1 MYNEGM
7 KLFRLSEKMTAS
19 PQLEIKDLNKLK
31 KNGADI
37 VVCNRPD
44 NESPEQV
51 QFIDIATAAELL
63 GITPIEISFKPDEQ
77 TLKDVIAFEE
87 LLYSNRKVHAY
98 CRTANR
104 SISLWAAAS
113 VKAGSRPDQ
122 ILKIAGIHGIHVFNA
137 IAPYLKDS
145 SLRKL

>member
-31 KNGADI
+31 KNGVNI

-44 NESPEQV
+44 NESPEQA

-77 TLKDVIAFEE
+77 TLEDVIAFEE
-87 LLYSNRKVHAY
+87 LLYSNKKVHAY

-122 ILKIAGIHGIHVFNA
+122 ILKIAGIHGINVFNA

-145 SLRKL
+145 SHRKL